1 MLKIDTHTHVLPS
14 AWPDLAERFGDLRFP
29 VLRQEEG
36 RYRIYRDGK
45 FFREIQPNTWDAQL
59 RIEQYAQFGIG
70 VQVLSTVPVMF
81 CYWADGAQALLL
93 HQALND
99 HLADLGRSHPQHY
112 LGLATVPLQAPDL
125 AIRELERSVKELG
138 LAGVQIG
145 SHCEPWNLDAPELS
159 EFFATAESLDACILV
174 HPWDMMGAAS
184 MPKYWMPW
192 LVGMPAEQSRA
203 ACALIFGGVLE
214 RHPKLRVALAHGG
227 GSFPYTLGRIEHG
240 FNMRPDLV
248 AVDNQRPPREYLSRL
263 YFDCCVHDDRALQYL
278 LDTVGSE
285 QVMLGT
291 DYPFPLG
298 EQEPGSGIERV
309 VSDAAALEQLFS
321 QTALNWLGSRAQAQL
336 GF

>member
-1 MLKIDTHTHVLPS
+1 MLRIDTHTHVLPS
-14 AWPDLAERFGDLRFP
+14 SWPDLAASHGDLRFP
-29 VLRQEEG
+29 VLKLEDG
-36 RYRIYRDGK
+36 RHRIYRDGK
-45 FFREIQPNTWDAQL
+45 FFREIKPNTWDAAL
-59 RIEQYAQFGIG
+59 RIEQYAQFGIS

-81 CYWADGAQALLL
+81 CYWADGAQALQL
-93 HQALND
+93 HRALNN
-99 HLADLGRSHPQHY
+99 HLAELGRSHPKNY

-125 AIRELERSVKELG
+125 AVAELERSVTELG

-145 SHCEPWNLDAPELS
+145 SHCEPWNLDAPELA
-159 EFFATAESLDACILV
+159 EFFAAAEALDACVLV

-214 RHPKLRVALAHGG
+214 RHPKLRVAFAHGG

-248 AVDNQRPPREYLSRL
+248 AIDNQRPPREYLSRL
-263 YFDCCVHDDRALQYL
+263 YFDCCVHDDQALRYL
-278 LDTVGSE
+278 LETVGHS

-298 EQEPGSGIERV
+298 EQEPGSSIERLGLD
-309 VSDAAALEQLFS
+309 DATRAQLFNG
-321 QTALNWLGSRAQAQL
+321 TALRWLGARAQRQL
-336 GF
+336 GV